1 MDYLAVFTLKN
12 RPGQLVLVLSHPLIA
27 EAGSVVAAPLL
38 DTAKFAVASTLNPV
52 FDFGGRQVALA
63 TEQLAAIPLKELG
76 QQVTSLEVHEYL
88 IANAINRVFFG
99 I

>member
-12 RPGQLVLVLSHPLIA
+12 RPEQLVLILSHPLVA
-27 EAGSVVAAPLL
+27 EAGSIVAAPLL
-38 DTAKFAVASTLNPV
+38 DTERFAVASILNPV

-63 TEQLAAIPLKELG
+63 TEQMAAIPVRELG
-76 QQVTSLEVHEYL
+76 LQVTTLESHEYP
-88 IANAINRVFFG
+88 IANAINRLFFG

>member
-12 RPGQLVLVLSHPLIA
+12 RPEQLVLVLSHPLIA

-38 DTAKFAVASTLNPV
+38 DTERFAVASTLNPV

-63 TEQLAAIPLKELG
+63 TEQMAAIPVGEVGL
-76 QQVTSLEVHEYL
+76 QVTALATHEYPV
-88 IANAINRVFFG
+88 ANAINRLFLG